1 MILKNCDHSRL
12 KLLVSHVQKDMQI
25 EFSFL
30 LSLCQGLSLAV
41 LGKEPK
47 TSYFLAVNILPS
59 VLKSAAGGFR
69 VELVFR
75 LTLP

>member
-1 MILKNCDHSRL
+1 M
-12 KLLVSHVQKDMQI
+12 

-59 VLKSAAGGFR
+59 VLKTAAWDSGCGLSLVLHSFR
-69 VELVFR
+69 FSKVTR
-75 LTLP
+75 

>member
-1 MILKNCDHSRL
+1 
-12 KLLVSHVQKDMQI
+12 MQI

-41 LGKEPK
+41 LAKEPK

-59 VLKSAAGGFR
+59 VLKSAAGASG
-69 VELVFR
+69 
-75 LTLP
+75 

>member
-1 MILKNCDHSRL
+1 M
-12 KLLVSHVQKDMQI
+12 

-30 LSLCQGLSLAV
+30 LGLCQGLSLAV

-59 VLKSAAGGFR
+59 VLKSAAWALGCGFSVVLHSPR
-69 VELVFR
+69 F
-75 LTLP
+75 

>member
-1 MILKNCDHSRL
+1 
-12 KLLVSHVQKDMQI
+12 MQI

-30 LSLCQGLSLAV
+30 LILCQGLSLAA

-59 VLKSAAGGFR
+59 VFKLAAWASDCGFSVVVEFPRFSKRTLKSASAR
-69 VELVFR
+69 K
-75 LTLP
+75 